1 MLFRRR
7 IETTINQEGFVG
19 GVEQDFPFVLYVRTA
34 KRELF
39 KENIP

>member
-19 GVEQDFPFVLYVRTA
+19 GVEQDFPFV
-34 KRELF
+34 
-39 KENIP
+39 